1 MPSQPHRIQLPREV
15 IVGSKILKDLGE
27 ICRRLGFSG
36 SILVLT
42 GPKTYRI
49 AAKTVINSLMKATFH
64 VNQLIVKESTMKS
77 VVESQQRIRKM
88 KPSLVIGVGGGKVID
103 TAKLSSTREEIP
115 FVSVP
120 TAASHDG
127 VSSTYA
133 SIKGLE
139 KPVSIEAQAPIA
151 IIADT
156 NVIML
161 SPYRLTASG
170 CGDIIAK
177 YTAVRDWRLAHK
189 LKTEYYGEYAASL
202 ALMGARLIMQ
212 NASLIRKRTEESLR
226 MVLEALINCGVATS
240 IAGSTR
246 PSSGSEHLF
255 SHALDLIAPKPAL
268 HGEQC
273 GVGTI
278 MMAYLHEADWER
290 VRDSLRE
297 IGAPT
302 TAKELGVKDEFIVKA
317 LTLAHK
323 IRPER
328 YTILAERGLSDEAAK
343 KLARV
348 TRVID

>member
-15 IVGSKILKDLGE
+15 IVGSKILKDTGE
-27 ICRRLGFSG
+27 TCRRLGFSN
-36 SILVLT
+36 SILVLNGT
-42 GPKTYRI
+42 KTYRI
-49 AAKTVINSLMKATFH
+49 AAKKVINSLVKSDFH
-64 VNQLIVKESTMKS
+64 VNQLIVKESTLKS
-77 VVESQQRIRKM
+77 VEKSQQKIREM

-103 TAKLSSTREEIP
+103 TAKLSSAREGIP
-115 FVSVP
+115 FVSIP

-139 KPVSIEAQAPIA
+139 RPVSIEAQAPIA

-156 NVIML
+156 NVIVS

-189 LKTEYYGEYAASL
+189 LKNEYYGEYAASL

-226 MVLEALINCGVATS
+226 MIIEALINCGVATS

-255 SHALDLIAPKPAL
+255 GHVLDLIAPKPAL

-278 MMAYLHEADWER
+278 MMAYLHKADWER
-290 VRDSLRE
+290 VRDSLRT

-302 TAKELGVKDEFIVKA
+302 TAEELGIKDEFIVKA
-317 LTLAHK
+317 LALAHK

-328 YTILAERGLSDEAAK
+328 YTILAGRGLSPEAAK

-348 TRVID
+348 TQVID